1 VSKNGLFEPFICK
14 NEHFTKTG
22 SGQTWAKTQKRV
34 GVFSS
39 VEIFDA
45 LAVYLAFSQQGLTT
59 HTIYM
64 SLRDDGMA
72 MVQADDAALLPCNT
86 TLVPKLEP
94 PAPAPAVLGGGGD
107 GGGGLWWVLRWRGSL
122 GSWRSSTRRC

>member
-1 VSKNGLFEPFICK
+1 MGKNSKK
-14 NEHFTKTG
+14 
-22 SGQTWAKTQKRV
+22 S

-94 PAPAPAVLGGGGD
+94 AAPAAAVLGGDGD
-107 GGGGLWWVLRWRGSL
+107 GGGGGALVGVAVAWQPGQLEIFNEEMLSRFIAGGRPCG
-122 GSWRSSTRRC
+122 